1 MAIKNFQELLTEAE
15 RLGPKRIAIAGAEE
29 HEVLMAAA
37 QATER
42 GLAKCIL
49 VGDLRRIQEE
59 ARKHDI
65 DLYGMSM
72 LDEPNK
78 NLMIRRVVTLARE
91 NAADLLMKG
100 TVSTGSLLSMVL
112 NREVGLRTGHL
123 LSHVGVF
130 EVPGYDR
137 IIFITDGGVNIQ
149 PTADQK
155 LQIINNAVDV
165 AHRLGV
171 KEPKVALV
179 AASEM
184 LSPHIPASLDA
195 LALARMAE
203 QGWVEGALVDGP
215 LALDTAVS
223 PEAAAIAGAE
233 GPVAGHADILVVPD
247 VDTGNMVAKVI
258 TFFVKG
264 RMAGVVMGA
273 RVPLVISSR
282 ADLHEVKLVSMAL
295 GVVLSA
301 NQKPPAG
308 EIR

>member
-1 MAIKNFQELLTEAE
+1 MSTADAITDFDRLLAEAK

-29 HEVLMAAA
+29 HEVLLAA
-37 QATER
+37 QDATQE
-42 GLAKCIL
+42 GFVKCIL
-49 VGDLRRIQEE
+49 VGNVEKMYRAAEE
-59 ARKHDI
+59 NGI
-65 DLYGMSM
+65 SLYGMSL
-72 LDEPNK
+72 LDEPDSRK
-78 NLMIRRVVTLARE
+78 TIRRVVALARE
-91 NAADLLMKG
+91 GEADIVMKG
-100 TVSTGSLLSMVL
+100 SVSTGSLLSAVL
-112 NREVGLRTGHL
+112 NRETGLRTGNL

-137 IIFITDGGVNIQ
+137 FIFITDGGVNIN
-149 PTADQK
+149 PSVDQK
-155 LQIINNAVDV
+155 LDILLNAVEV
-165 AHRLGV
+165 AHRLGMA
-171 KEPKVALV
+171 EPRVALV
-179 AASEM
+179 AASEL

-195 LALARMAE
+195 LALTKMAE

-223 PEAAAIAGAE
+223 PKAAEIARAQ

-258 TFFVKG
+258 TFFVRG

-273 RVPLVISSR
+273 KVPLVISSR

-301 NQKPPAG
+301 HPP
-308 EIR
+308 RR

>member
-1 MAIKNFQELLTEAE
+1 MIKNFQELLAQAE
-15 RLGPKRIAIAGAEE
+15 RLGPKRIAIAGAGE

-37 QATER
+37 EATER

-49 VGDLRRIQEE
+49 VDNLERIHQEAQE
-59 ARKHDI
+59 HNI

-72 LDEPNK
+72 LDEPDK
-78 NLMIRRVVTLARE
+78 SKMIRRVVTMARE
-91 NAADLLMKG
+91 GAADLLMKG
-100 TVSTGSLLSMVL
+100 TVSTGSLLSTVL
-112 NREVGLRTGHL
+112 NREIGLRTNRL

-137 IIFITDGGVNIQ
+137 LIFISDGGVNIH

-155 LQIINNAVDV
+155 LQIIQNAVDV

-171 KEPKVALV
+171 QDPKVALL
-179 AASEM
+179 AASEL
-184 LSPHIPASLDA
+184 LSPHIPAALDA
-195 LALARMAE
+195 LALAKMAE

-223 PEAAAIAGAE
+223 PEAAAIAEAK
-233 GPVAGHADILVVPD
+233 GPVAGHADILIVPD

-258 TFFVKG
+258 TFFVQG

-301 NQKPPAG
+301 NHKPAA
-308 EIR
+308 